1 MTDFSQTIRTVPLVC
16 GMVGLVGLVGLVR
29 QVGRSGVGGE
39 VGKWGWVDGKASLSG
54 RGSEAYRELVEFS
67 LWIIC

>member
-1 MTDFSQTIRTVPLVC
+1 
-16 GMVGLVGLVGLVR
+16 MVGLVGLVGLVR

-39 VGKWGWVDGKASLSG
+39 VGKWVWVDGKASLSG
-54 RGSEAYRELVEFS
+54 RGSEAYRKLVEFS

>member
-29 QVGRSGVGGE
+29 QVGWCGVGGE
-39 VGKWGWVDGKASLSG
+39 VGVWWKGKASLSG
-54 RGSEAYRELVEFS
+54 VESETYRELVEFS